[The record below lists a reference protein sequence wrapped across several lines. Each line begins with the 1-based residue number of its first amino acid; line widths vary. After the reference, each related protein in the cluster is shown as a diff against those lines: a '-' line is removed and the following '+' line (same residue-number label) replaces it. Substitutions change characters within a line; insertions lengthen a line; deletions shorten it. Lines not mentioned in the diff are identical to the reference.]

1 MKELK
6 VLYKLQGFVDPQKTM
21 PFVYFYYDT
30 QADAENESYF
40 KDMFSVLYKVLVE
53 YDTRDLEKI
62 PDAKNKTMSY
72 LLNSGALHT
81 FNERILKE
89 YRNDNKIKYISY
101 KPIINPPV
109 PLKKENSANSKK
121 SNVDGIT
128 FSDIAG
134 LEKTIEIIRKEIL
147 LPMEVGDEPFKKRN
161 VAPLRSILFTGPP
174 GNGKTLLAKAISN
187 ETNSYFIF
195 ADGPSLLGKYVGE
208 SEKNVRNLFIEGKK
222 HKPSIIFL
230 DEADTIAGNRDG
242 DYGYESYRHLVN
254 QLLVEM
260 QALHDDKGRYLI
272 MATNRLGDID
282 PAILRN
288 ERIDKVI
295 EVPNPDAEARSQIF
309 KLYFKKQK
317 LEVSNEILDLAIKK
331 TDGMCAADIKWICDA
346 IVREEIYQEAYS
358 IKGINYEIKPLI
370 ERLNEAISD
379 IKNKS
384 DKKYNKQQIGFIRD
398 ENNDENKSIHKSN
411 MQAVEK
417 QTLQLT
423 DSKSLIRS
431 EEEKIKIKIKS

>member
-121 SNVDGIT
+121 SNIEGIT

-134 LEKTIEIIRKEIL
+134 LEKTIEIIKKEIL
-147 LPMEVGDEPFKKRN
+147 LPMEVGDEPFKRRN
-161 VAPLRSILFTGPP
+161 VAPLRSVLFTGPP

-195 ADGPSLLGKYVGE
+195 ADAPSLLGKYVGE

-242 DYGYESYRHLVN
+242 NYGYDSYRHLVN

-260 QALHDDKGRYLI
+260 QALHDDRGRYLI
-272 MATNRLGDID
+272 MATNRLNDID

-288 ERIDKVI
+288 ERIDRVI
-295 EVPNPDAEARSQIF
+295 EIPNPDAEARSQIF
-309 KLYFKKQK
+309 KLYFKKQDLK
-317 LEVSNEILDLAIKK
+317 VSDEVLDLAIKK
-331 TDGMCAADIKWICDA
+331 SDGMCAADIKGICDA

-358 IKGINYEIKPLI
+358 LKGIKYEIKPIL

-384 DKKYNKQQIGFIRD
+384 DKQYNKHRQVGFIRD
-398 ENNDENKSIHKSN
+398 EDNANNIHSN
-411 MQAVEK
+411 MQVVEK
-417 QTLQLT
+417 QPSPETT
-423 DSKSLIRS
+423 NAKSLIRS
-431 EEEKIKIKIKS
+431 EEEKIKIKIKL

>member
-6 VLYKLQGFVDPQKTM
+6 VLYKLQGFVDPQKTA
-21 PFVYFYYDT
+21 PFIYFYYDT
-30 QADAENESYF
+30 KTAAENETYF
-40 KDMFSVLYKVLVE
+40 KGMFRTLYKVLVE

-62 PDAKNKTMSY
+62 LDAKNKTFSY
-72 LLNSGALHT
+72 LLNSGSLRT

-89 YRNDNKIKYISY
+89 YRDDDKIKYITY
-101 KPIINPPV
+101 KPPINLLAPV
-109 PLKKENSANSKK
+109 KKENTVNSKK
-121 SNVDGIT
+121 SNIEGIT

-134 LEKTIEIIRKEIL
+134 LEKTIEIIKKEIL
-147 LPMEVGDEPFKKRN
+147 LPMEVGDEPFKRRN
-161 VAPLRSILFTGPP
+161 VAPLRSVMFTGPP

-195 ADGPSLLGKYVGE
+195 ADAPSLLGKYVGE

-242 DYGYESYRHLVN
+242 NYGYDSYRHLVN

-260 QALHDDKGRYLI
+260 QALHDDRGRYLI
-272 MATNRLGDID
+272 MATNRLNDID

-288 ERIDKVI
+288 ERIDRVI
-295 EVPNPDAEARSQIF
+295 EIPNPDAEARSQIF
-309 KLYFKKQK
+309 KLYFKKQDLK
-317 LEVSNEILDLAIKK
+317 VSDEVLDLAIKK
-331 TDGMCAADIKWICDA
+331 SDGMCAADIKGICDA

-358 IKGINYEIKPLI
+358 LKGIKYEIKPIL

-384 DKKYNKQQIGFIRD
+384 DKQYNKHRQVGFIRD
-398 ENNDENKSIHKSN
+398 EDNANNIHSN
-411 MQAVEK
+411 MQVVEK
-417 QTLQLT
+417 QPSPETT
-423 DSKSLIRS
+423 NAKSLIRS
-431 EEEKIKIKIKS
+431 EEEKIKIKIKI

>member
-6 VLYKLQGFVDPQKTM
+6 VLYKLQGFVDPQKTA
-21 PFVYFYYDT
+21 PFIYFYYDT
-30 QADAENESYF
+30 KTAAENETYF
-40 KDMFSVLYKVLVE
+40 KGMFSTLYKVLVE

-62 PDAKNKTMSY
+62 LDAKNKTLSY
-72 LLNSGALHT
+72 LLNSGSLRT

-89 YRNDNKIKYISY
+89 YRDDDKIKYITY
-101 KPIINPPV
+101 KPPINLLAPV
-109 PLKKENSANSKK
+109 KKENTANSKK
-121 SNVDGIT
+121 SNIEGIT

-134 LEKTIEIIRKEIL
+134 LEKTIEIIKKEIL
-147 LPMEVGDEPFKKRN
+147 LPMEVGDEPFKRRN
-161 VAPLRSILFTGPP
+161 VAPLRSVLFTGPP

-195 ADGPSLLGKYVGE
+195 ADAPSLLGKYVGE

-242 DYGYESYRHLVN
+242 DYGYDSYRHLVN

-260 QALHDDKGRYLI
+260 QALHDDRGRYLI
-272 MATNRLGDID
+272 MATNRLNDID

-288 ERIDKVI
+288 ERIDRVI
-295 EVPNPDAEARSQIF
+295 EIPNPDAEARSQIF
-309 KLYFKKQK
+309 KLYFKKQDLK
-317 LEVSNEILDLAIKK
+317 VSDEVLDLAIKK
-331 TDGMCAADIKWICDA
+331 SDGMCAADIKGICDA

-358 IKGINYEIKPLI
+358 LKGIKYEIKPIL

-384 DKKYNKQQIGFIRD
+384 DKQYNKHRQVGFIRD
-398 ENNDENKSIHKSN
+398 EDNANNIHSN
-411 MQAVEK
+411 MQVVEK
-417 QTLQLT
+417 QPSPETT
-423 DSKSLIRS
+423 NAKSLIRS
-431 EEEKIKIKIKS
+431 EEEKIKIKIKL